1 MSNERNLLPFKPK
14 YDEYFSIAIQECAK
28 CLVAVARGEGPS
40 LSATDTFM
48 NVTPSMEHGVKKA
61 LSDFKMTKICVQ
73 LPQDKSKIPPT
84 GAGLGLKILSE
95 ASERAECEQ
104 RGASRKSK
112 QAVDAS
118 KLNAKPFKPE
128 TPFNN
133 GTFPFILHDIL
144 SRPEYDHIISWRDHG
159 RAWKVHDTN
168 ELAKILPKFLRRQTK
183 YSSFVR
189 QVNLWGFKRVTF
201 GYDMGSYYH
210 KHFIQSQPILCRQ
223 MVRKKSVPRKKEI
236 PDFYVS

>member
-1 MSNERNLLPFKPK
+1 MSNERNLLPFKRK
-14 YDEYFSIAIQECAK
+14 YDEYFSIAIDECAK
-28 CLVAVARGEGPS
+28 CLAAVARGEGPS
-40 LSATDTFM
+40 LSAPDTFM
-48 NVTPSMEHGVKKA
+48 NVTPSMEHSVKKA
-61 LSDFKMTKICVQ
+61 LSEFKTCAQ
-73 LPQDKSKIPPT
+73 LPKDKSKVPRT
-84 GAGLGLKILSE
+84 DAGLGLKILSE
-95 ASERAECEQ
+95 ASEQVEGDQ
-104 RGASRKSK
+104 GGASGKIK

-118 KLNAKPFKPE
+118 KLNVKPFKSE

-159 RAWKVHDTN
+159 RAWKVHNTN

-210 KHFIQSQPILCRQ
+210 KHFIRSQPILCRQ
-223 MVRKKSVPRKKEI
+223 MVRKKSIPRKKEI